1 MGKFFCTS
9 ELQSQRAGLKFPF
22 LSETS
27 TTAVAAL
34 QCENLINQL
43 PMSQLPGP
51 VPVSTMSENSAIQNQ
66 APTAVPNWNP
76 QVPPFIQ
83 NVPQQPPAYNVS
95 SPIPAYNVSSPIPA
109 YNVSPSAQVLT
120 VPTAAPQW
128 TVATAAA
135 PNTASSSLFYQ
146 TFLKGKPKA
155 LGIVLIV
162 SAILE
167 LVFGIALAFSIR
179 YYTFYSGIAFWG
191 PVFYIIAGSLTIAAH
206 SKPNLCLIRGSLSL
220 NILSS
225 IVSTIAV
232 ILTIIDVATVYCY
245 YYPGGYHNYDK
256 CRQALDNVY
265 GLGSA
270 LIVLN
275 LLLFCVSLSLSI
287 FGCRSLS
294 TVSSDSP
301 QVLVLQNDYVVS
313 MNPATAPNTVSGYG
327 QPFPTANA
335 PYVVQV
341 KAAPGP

>member
-1 MGKFFCTS
+1 
-9 ELQSQRAGLKFPF
+9 
-22 LSETS
+22 
-27 TTAVAAL
+27 
-34 QCENLINQL
+34 
-43 PMSQLPGP
+43 
-51 VPVSTMSENSAIQNQ
+51 MSENSTIQNQ

-76 QVPPFIQ
+76 QVPPFVQ
-83 NVPQQPPAYNVS
+83 NVPQQPPAYNVSTPIPAYNVSTPIPAYNVSTPIPAYNVSSPIPAYNVS

-146 TFLKGKPKA
+146 TFLKGKPRD

-167 LVFGIALAFSIR
+167 LAFGIALAIFFQSV
-179 YYTFYSGIAFWG
+179 TLLSGIAFWG

-206 SKPNLCLIRGSLSL
+206 SKHNLCLIKGSLSL

-225 IVSTIAV
+225 IFSIIAV
-232 ILTIIDVATVYCY
+232 ILNIIDVATVYCY
-245 YYPGGYHNYDK
+245 YYTGSYYDDDT
-256 CRQALDNVY
+256 CRQLRDNVY

-301 QVLVLQNDYVVS
+301 QVLVIQSVVS
-313 MNPATAPNTVSGYG
+313 MNPATAPATFSGYG

-335 PYVVQV
+335 PPTSPYVVQV
-341 KAAPGP
+341 KAAPVP